1 MRFAALMM
9 LLGLVACESDS
20 TGGEGGSD
28 ADRADPTGAPFEEN
42 PVIFEL
48 SGAPFGEGWQETEE
62 VSTQVSVTVL
72 DPIPELEVSAWGYF
86 VEGEYDFDCGVAF
99 QVKNVSEVAQCD
111 IELSQFRAL
120 QGEGLLGTDADSRI
134 IVFGS
139 VGFTEDETPSNCLA
153 PGETGW
159 AVGELW
165 HLILDECI
173 TASAVEIG
181 QVTSSA
187 EAQLSSGVAVTASS
201 YEVSGSIETIVVHLE
216 NPGDEDRDVSVILAV
231 LDDAGDVVAVYDD
244 SYETTVPAGESIFV
258 DGWSM
263 YDLSVSASRLRV
275 LLTYPREF

>member
-99 QVKNVSEVAQCD
+99 QVKNVSEVPQCD
-111 IELSQFRAL
+111 IGLRQFRAL

-165 HLILDECI
+165 HLIS
-173 TASAVEIG
+173 T
-181 QVTSSA
+181 
-187 EAQLSSGVAVTASS
+187 
-201 YEVSGSIETIVVHLE
+201 
-216 NPGDEDRDVSVILAV
+216 
-231 LDDAGDVVAVYDD
+231 
-244 SYETTVPAGESIFV
+244 
-258 DGWSM
+258 
-263 YDLSVSASRLRV
+263 SASRRLPSRSGRSLRAQR
-275 LLTYPREF
+275 LSSAREWPSPHLRTRSRAPSKRSWCTSRIQATRTET